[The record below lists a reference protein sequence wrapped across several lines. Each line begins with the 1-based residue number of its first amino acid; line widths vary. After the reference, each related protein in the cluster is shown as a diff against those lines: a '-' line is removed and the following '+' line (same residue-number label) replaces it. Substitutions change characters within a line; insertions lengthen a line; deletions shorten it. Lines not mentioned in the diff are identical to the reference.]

1 MNIEGE
7 HWLPA
12 PPEIVWETL
21 HDEATLRATIPGCQ
35 ELTQTAPTVFTGAA
49 SVGVGVIKGVYHG
62 SLELLEEQPYS
73 SAKIRIETR
82 SGHAE
87 IRGNGSVQLEPSNG
101 GTLVRYHGDA
111 QITGMLAVV
120 GRRLLP
126 SASKSLTE
134 TFLRNVEE
142 TLAATKPQTN

>member
-1 MNIEGE
+1 MDIEGE

-12 PPEIVWETL
+12 TPEVVWETL

-35 ELTQTAPTVFTGAA
+35 ELTQTGPNAFSGAA
-49 SVGVGVIKGVYHG
+49 SVGIGVIKGVYRG
-62 SLELLEEQPYS
+62 SLELLEERPFS
-73 SAKIRIETR
+73 SAEIRIETK

-87 IRGNGSVQLEPSNG
+87 IRGTGSVHLEPSNG
-101 GTLVRYHGDA
+101 GTLVRYKGNA

-120 GRRLLP
+120 GQRLLP

-134 TFLRNVEE
+134 NFLRNVEE
-142 TLAATKPQTN
+142 VLATSKSQT